1 MKPKRLI
8 INADDYGWSVGI
20 TDGILHAHNAGVVT
34 STSLMAN
41 QPATDYAIT
50 RLRKFPDLGVG
61 VHLNL
66 CDGRPVS
73 PPSDVPSLVRQDG
86 TFYPASEMMSRLRKW
101 QVSSRDIE
109 REFRAQIQ
117 WTELR
122 GVHPTH
128 ADSHQ
133 HLHLYPCA
141 VRAFRRAVE
150 GEGIKCVRAPRRES
164 WPKNGHI
171 GGPYGGPVYRRLLM
185 MAYMQWL
192 QQVIL
197 RNLTL
202 PDSCFVHRA
211 RYRVSLELLCA
222 GWTEALANLPAGTY
236 ELGCHPGLSEAG
248 FSEFDSF
255 SARRELEL
263 RILTDPEFRSVIEAS
278 EIDLIT
284 YRALFDRPRAIGMLR
299 EVTHE

>member
-20 TDGILHAHNAGVVT
+20 TEGVLHAHKTGVVT
-34 STSLMAN
+34 SASLMAN

-50 RLRKFPDLGVG
+50 RLREFPDLGVG

-73 PPSDVPSLVRQDG
+73 PLCDVPSLVRPDG
-86 TFYPASEMMSRLRKW
+86 TFYPAGEMMSRLRRW
-101 QVSSRDIE
+101 QVSSKDIE

-117 WTELR
+117 SIELR

-150 GEGIKCVRAPRRES
+150 AEGIRCVRAPRHQY
-164 WPKNGHI
+164 WPKNGQI
-171 GGPYGGPVYRRLLM
+171 AGPYGGPVYRRLLM
-185 MAYMQWL
+185 TAYVQWL
-192 QQVIL
+192 QQTVF

-202 PDSCFVHRA
+202 PDSCLVYHP
-211 RYRVSLELLCA
+211 RYRVSPDLLCA

-248 FSEFDSF
+248 FSESDSF

-263 RILTDPEFRSVIEAS
+263 RILTDREFRSVIETR
-278 EIDLIT
+278 EIELIT
-284 YRALFDRPRAIGMLR
+284 YRELVDPPRAIGVQR
-299 EVTHE
+299 EATHE